1 MNIIQVVGFALIAA
15 VLGVVL
21 RREKPELA
29 VLVGV
34 AAGAVVFL
42 AMIGRI
48 GVAVE
53 VFDRI
58 AVRAGLNFVYLDT
71 VLKIV
76 GIAYIADF
84 GAQMCRDAG
93 EGALAV
99 KVEFAAK
106 VLILMMALPI
116 IVGLLD
122 LLLKLLG
129 RQ

>member
-29 VLVGV
+29 VMVGV
-34 AAGAVVFL
+34 AAGAVIFL
-42 AMIGRI
+42 AMIGKI

-58 AVRAGLNFVYLDT
+58 ATRAGLNFVYLDT

-76 GIAYIADF
+76 GIAYIGDF

-106 VLILMMALPI
+106 ILILVLALPI

-122 LLLKLLG
+122 LLLKLVG
-129 RQ
+129 QQ

>member
-34 AAGAVVFL
+34 AAGAVIFL